1 MIGFLKTFFTKFQP
15 IETLH
20 IAFDSGGKHKPTI
33 ILLHGIAA
41 SSSTWDNLLKEL
53 DLVNNRVIAI
63 DLLGFGKSPKP
74 ENCEY
79 SVDDHIKYLR
89 ETIKKLKIKG
99 DFEIVGHSMG
109 SIIASRYCL
118 YYPRHIN
125 TVFLLSPP
133 IYIDRGELKNILERG
148 RTDFFMNIYKF
159 LSEQKDFTINVSN
172 RLRKLLNIQSGME
185 VDESTWKSFRLS
197 LMNTIVK
204 QNTYNDIKN
213 LIKPVRIIY
222 GALDE
227 FLIQESI
234 DSLNWQNQIIVTK
247 IPAVDHVI
255 GVKFAKEVAAQISK

>member
-1 MIGFLKTFFTKFQP
+1 MIGFLKTFFTKFHP

-20 IAFDSGGKHKPTI
+20 IAFDSGGKNKPTI

-41 SSSTWDNLLKEL
+41 TSSTWNNLLKEL
-53 DLVNNRVIAI
+53 NVVNNRVIAI

-74 ENCEY
+74 EGCNY
-79 SVDDHIKYLR
+79 GVDDHIKYLQK
-89 ETIKKLKIKG
+89 TIKKLKIKG
-99 DFEIVGHSMG
+99 EFKIVGHSMG

-118 YYPRHIN
+118 YYPWHIKE
-125 TVFLLSPP
+125 VFLLSPP
-133 IYIDRGELKNILERG
+133 IYIDKGELKNIIERG

-185 VDESTWKSFRLS
+185 VDESTWGSFRLS
-197 LMNTIVK
+197 LINTIVK

-213 LIKPVRIIY
+213 LIMPVRIIY

-234 DSLNWQNQIIVTK
+234 DSLNGQNQITVTK
-247 IPAVDHVI
+247 LAAVDHVI
-255 GVKFAKEVAAQISK
+255 GDKFAKEAAVQISK